1 MLELSLIVILVDLE
15 VLVFHDSLFLFER
28 KVFQKRC
35 DITAGRKV
43 GSKVIFAVGVT
54 KKNGNHPYATAT
66 PVEETQKKQ
75 PTNS

>member
-1 MLELSLIVILVDLE
+1 MDG
-15 VLVFHDSLFLFER
+15 
-28 KVFQKRC
+28 KKRC

-43 GSKVIFAVGVT
+43 GSKVRTPYYHLSIFYIWSSVIFAVGVT
-54 KKNGNHPYATAT
+54 KNNGNHPYATAT

>member
-43 GSKVIFAVGVT
+43 IFAVGVT